1 MTLIG
6 TSLGGLVASR
16 FAEIFPD
23 LVDSL
28 VLIAAAGLSVQAPVI
43 TNFAHLPVRITHDL
57 RACVSQGVA
66 PYDSIPQVIGEA
78 LFSGLG
84 GRIVLGQFTGGWV
97 RFLVCVCVC
106 VCVRARARVY
116 AGRGHRSVDAAMSQ
130 ESPSGKKFDAA
141 RALLQEHLDENP
153 VLLRCVVRGW
163 SGFANVSHTHPG
175 VHSACVLR
183 CGQVAVVHP
192 SESAYGFVREHVSD
206 DRSTPTACAACVG
219 HARYHLPVRIGRPS
233 HCMRLDAD

>member
-66 PYDSIPQVIGEA
+66 PNDSIPQVIGEA

-97 RFLVCVCVC
+97 RFLACVCVC
-106 VCVRARARVY
+106 VCARARECTRVVAIAVLMRRCRRSHRRGRSLMQLARCCKSTWTKTQCCFGASCV
-116 AGRGHRSVDAAMSQ
+116 AGRV
-130 ESPSGKKFDAA
+130 
-141 RALLQEHLDENP
+141 
-153 VLLRCVVRGW
+153 
-163 SGFANVSHTHPG
+163 
-175 VHSACVLR
+175 
-183 CGQVAVVHP
+183 
-192 SESAYGFVREHVSD
+192 
-206 DRSTPTACAACVG
+206 
-219 HARYHLPVRIGRPS
+219 
-233 HCMRLDAD
+233 